1 MDSQELQ
8 RIKNRYDIVGNN
20 PDLNRALETA
30 LVVAPSE
37 LAVLVSGESGV
48 GKDAISRI
56 IHDNSR
62 RKTGPYLAV
71 NCGAIPSGTINA
83 ELFGHE
89 KGSFTGAIATR
100 KGYFEEADGGTLFL
114 DEVAELPKDTQALL
128 LRVLQDGEFMKVG
141 SSKVEKCNVRI
152 ICATNENLSHAVDT
166 GKFREDLY
174 YRLNAIQIKMPPL
187 RERKDDIYLLF
198 RKFSSDY
205 SLKSGLC
212 KISLTHEGIS
222 ALKNYRWPGNIRQ
235 LKNFTEALTL
245 LESKPISSQEDR
257 VELDENCIK
266 AHLPQELDNL
276 LPSTTGSGTES
287 SSRMNDNELK
297 VIIKAFLDLK
307 QEVEDLRRIV
317 LENKDSSVTPA
328 RISGEDDA
336 EWQESASWQDQQPEQ
351 AVTDDSPR
359 TLKQKTDDLYAQ
371 VLARYEGKVK
381 PSAAE
386 LGISE
391 RTLYRW
397 LDKQKKK

>member
-1 MDSQELQ
+1 MQ
-8 RIKNRYDIVGNN
+8 
-20 PDLNRALETA
+20 
-30 LVVAPSE
+30 
-37 LAVLVSGESGV
+37 
-48 GKDAISRI
+48 
-56 IHDNSR
+56 
-62 RKTGPYLAV
+62 
-71 NCGAIPSGTINA
+71 C
-83 ELFGHE
+83 
-89 KGSFTGAIATR
+89 
-100 KGYFEEADGGTLFL
+100 
-114 DEVAELPKDTQALL
+114 
-128 LRVLQDGEFMKVG
+128 
-141 SSKVEKCNVRI
+141 RI

-245 LESKPISSQEDR
+245 LESRPISSQEDR